1 MKKLLSLLLALA
13 MFAGLALPGNGGGA
27 RNDRI
32 LVQL

>member
-13 MFAGLALPGNGGGA
+13 MFAGLALARNGGGA